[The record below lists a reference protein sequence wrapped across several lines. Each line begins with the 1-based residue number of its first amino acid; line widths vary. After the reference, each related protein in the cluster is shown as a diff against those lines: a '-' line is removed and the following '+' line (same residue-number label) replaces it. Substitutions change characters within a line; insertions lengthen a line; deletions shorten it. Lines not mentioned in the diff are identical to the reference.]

1 MLEQQQTISFSDY
14 SSLYDLI
21 IPKDNLLRQITDLVD
36 FSFVYQE
43 LQDKYCHDNG
53 RTAESPIRMFKYLLL
68 KVIYDISD
76 VDVVER
82 TRYDMSFKYFLGLTP
97 EETNLINPSSLTKF
111 RRLRLKNM
119 DLLDL
124 LIKKT
129 VSIAIEAGVLKSR
142 TIIVDATHTHSR
154 SNPISAA
161 KSLEYYCKAVIK
173 VVNSVDD
180 SMELPELPKE
190 KKYSSIMTAAKTIVA
205 TVEADAATAN
215 MPAVKERLN
224 MLKETISDAETRG
237 VISKDEDARTG
248 HKTAHSSFFG
258 YKTHIAMSDER
269 IITAATVTSG
279 EKGDGQQL
287 PELIKKTEEAGM
299 EVDSIVADKAYS
311 SKENLKMAKENNM
324 RLSARLSSVIDGNR
338 TNKLPFEYNKDA
350 DLYVCPAGHLAK
362 WKEMNNRKNDK
373 RHRNSSI
380 TYYFDVDKCKVC
392 PLREGCYKEGAKT
405 KTYAITIKSDEQ
417 LEQIEYQKTEEFIN
431 LQRKRYKI
439 EAKNSEL
446 KNVLGYDRALSY
458 GLSCMEMQ
466 GALTIF
472 AANVKRIIKLMQN
485 AYKNLLHQFLCIFI
499 HSTSIIFNAKTES
512 GSINV
517 TRNTDHSPAFSS
529 FKTMK
534 DRILH
539 KWLNK
544 QFTAWPF
551 AVFFLKFNLV
561 VKHIHKPELLQI

>member
-1 MLEQQQTISFSDY
+1 MLEQQQAISFSDY

-21 IPKDNLLRQITDLVD
+21 IPKDNLLRQINDLMD

-68 KVIYDISD
+68 KVIYNIS
-76 VDVVER
+76 
-82 TRYDMSFKYFLGLTP
+82 
-97 EETNLINPSSLTKF
+97 
-111 RRLRLKNM
+111 
-119 DLLDL
+119 
-124 LIKKT
+124 
-129 VSIAIEAGVLKSR
+129 
-142 TIIVDATHTHSR
+142 
-154 SNPISAA
+154 
-161 KSLEYYCKAVIK
+161 
-173 VVNSVDD
+173 
-180 SMELPELPKE
+180 
-190 KKYSSIMTAAKTIVA
+190 
-205 TVEADAATAN
+205 
-215 MPAVKERLN
+215 
-224 MLKETISDAETRG
+224 
-237 VISKDEDARTG
+237 DEDARTG

-258 YKTHIAMSDER
+258 YKTHMAMSDER
-269 IITAATVTSG
+269 IITAATVTSS

-311 SKENLKMAKENNM
+311 SKEDLKMAKENNM

-405 KTYAITIKSDEQ
+405 KTYAVTIKSDEQ

-485 AYKNLLHQFLCIFI
+485 A
-499 HSTSIIFNAKTES
+499 
-512 GSINV
+512 
-517 TRNTDHSPAFSS
+517 
-529 FKTMK
+529 
-534 DRILH
+534 
-539 KWLNK
+539 
-544 QFTAWPF
+544 
-551 AVFFLKFNLV
+551 
-561 VKHIHKPELLQI
+561 

>member
-21 IPKDNLLRQITDLVD
+21 IPKDNLLRQINDLVD

-111 RRLRLKNM
+111 RRLRLKDM

-129 VSIAIEAGVLKSR
+129 VSIAIEAGVLKSK
-142 TIIVDATHTHSR
+142 TVIVDATHSLSR

-161 KSLEYYCKAVIK
+161 KSLEYYCKTVIK

-180 SMELPELPKE
+180 SMVLPELPEE
-190 KKYSSIMTAAKTIVA
+190 KKYSSIMKAAKAIVA

-224 MLKETISDAETRG
+224 MLKETIEDAETRG
-237 VISKDEDARTG
+237 VTSKDEDARTG
-248 HKTAHSSFFG
+248 HKTANSSFFG
-258 YKTHIAMSDER
+258 YKTHISMSDER

-279 EKGDGQQL
+279 EKGDGLQL
-287 PELIKKTEEAGM
+287 PELIEKTESAGM
-299 EVDSIVADKAYS
+299 QIENIVADTAYS
-311 SKENLKMAKENNM
+311 SKSNLELAKSKNIKLAAPLNP
-324 RLSARLSSVIDGNR
+324 VVNGNGQH
-338 TNKLPFEYNKDA
+338 KLNFEYNKDA
-350 DLYVCPAGHLAK
+350 DLYVCPAGHMALFK
-362 WKEMNNRKNDK
+362 TRRNRLSDK
-373 RHRNSSI
+373 KHRNAQFI
-380 TYYFDVDKCKVC
+380 YYFDVDKCKVC
-392 PLREGCYKEGAKT
+392 PLRDGCYKPGAKS
-405 KTYAITIKSDEQ
+405 KTYHVTIKTDEQIEQ
-417 LEQIEYQKTEEFIN
+417 LEFQESDTFKE

-446 KNVLGYDRALSY
+446 KNTLGYDRALSY

-472 AANVKRIIKLMQN
+472 AANVKRILKLM
-485 AYKNLLHQFLCIFI
+485 
-499 HSTSIIFNAKTES
+499 
-512 GSINV
+512 
-517 TRNTDHSPAFSS
+517 
-529 FKTMK
+529 
-534 DRILH
+534 H
-539 KWLNK
+539 K
-544 QFTAWPF
+544 A
-551 AVFFLKFNLV
+551 
-561 VKHIHKPELLQI
+561 

>member
-21 IPKDNLLRQITDLVD
+21 IPKDNLLRQINDLVD

-68 KVIYDISD
+68 KVIYNISD

-111 RRLRLKNM
+111 RRLRLKDM

-129 VSIAIEAGVLKSR
+129 VSIAIEAGVLKSK
-142 TIIVDATHTHSR
+142 TVIVDATHSLSR

-161 KSLEYYCKAVIK
+161 KSLEYYCKTVIK

-180 SMELPELPKE
+180 SMVLPELPEE
-190 KKYSSIMTAAKTIVA
+190 KKYSSIMKAAKAIVA
-205 TVEADAATAN
+205 IVEADAATAN

-224 MLKETISDAETRG
+224 MLKETIEDAETRG
-237 VISKDEDARTG
+237 VTSKDEDARTG
-248 HKTAHSSFFG
+248 HKTANSSFFG
-258 YKTHIAMSDER
+258 YKTHISMSDER

-279 EKGDGQQL
+279 EKGDGLQL
-287 PELIKKTEEAGM
+287 PELIEKTESAGM
-299 EVDSIVADKAYS
+299 QIENIVADTAYS
-311 SKENLKMAKENNM
+311 SKSNLELAKSKNIKLAAPLNP
-324 RLSARLSSVIDGNR
+324 VVNGNGQH
-338 TNKLPFEYNKDA
+338 KLNFEYNKDA
-350 DLYVCPAGHLAK
+350 DLYVCPAGHMALFK
-362 WKEMNNRKNDK
+362 TRRNRLSDK
-373 RHRNSSI
+373 KHRNAQFI
-380 TYYFDVDKCKVC
+380 YYFDVDKCKVC
-392 PLREGCYKEGAKT
+392 PLRDGCYKPGAKS
-405 KTYAITIKSDEQ
+405 KTYHVTIKTDEQIEQ
-417 LEQIEYQKTEEFIN
+417 LEFQESDTFKE

-446 KNVLGYDRALSY
+446 KNTLGYDRALSY

-472 AANVKRIIKLMQN
+472 AANVKRILKLM
-485 AYKNLLHQFLCIFI
+485 
-499 HSTSIIFNAKTES
+499 
-512 GSINV
+512 
-517 TRNTDHSPAFSS
+517 
-529 FKTMK
+529 
-534 DRILH
+534 H
-539 KWLNK
+539 K
-544 QFTAWPF
+544 A
-551 AVFFLKFNLV
+551 
-561 VKHIHKPELLQI
+561 

>member
-111 RRLRLKNM
+111 RRLRLKDM

-161 KSLEYYCKAVIK
+161 KSLEYYCKTVIK

-180 SMELPELPKE
+180 SMVLPELPKE
-190 KKYSSIMTAAKTIVA
+190 KKYSSIMKAAKAIVA

-224 MLKETISDAETRG
+224 MLKETIEDAEIRSIT
-237 VISKDEDARTG
+237 SKDEDARIG
-248 HKTAHSSFFG
+248 HKTANSSFFG
-258 YKTHIAMSDER
+258 YKTHMAMSDER

-279 EKGDGQQL
+279 EKGDGPQL
-287 PELIKKTEEAGM
+287 PELIEKTESAGM
-299 EVDSIVADKAYS
+299 QIENVVADTAYS
-311 SKENLKMAKENNM
+311 SKSNLELAKSKNIKLAAPLNP
-324 RLSARLSSVIDGNR
+324 VVNGNGQH
-338 TNKLPFEYNKDA
+338 KLNFEYNKDA
-350 DLYVCPAGHLAK
+350 DLYVCSAGH
-362 WKEMNNRKNDK
+362 M
-373 RHRNSSI
+373 
-380 TYYFDVDKCKVC
+380 
-392 PLREGCYKEGAKT
+392 
-405 KTYAITIKSDEQ
+405 
-417 LEQIEYQKTEEFIN
+417 
-431 LQRKRYKI
+431 
-439 EAKNSEL
+439 
-446 KNVLGYDRALSY
+446 AL
-458 GLSCMEMQ
+458 
-466 GALTIF
+466 
-472 AANVKRIIKLMQN
+472 
-485 AYKNLLHQFLCIFI
+485 
-499 HSTSIIFNAKTES
+499 
-512 GSINV
+512 
-517 TRNTDHSPAFSS
+517 
-529 FKTMK
+529 
-534 DRILH
+534 
-539 KWLNK
+539 
-544 QFTAWPF
+544 
-551 AVFFLKFNLV
+551 
-561 VKHIHKPELLQI
+561 

>member
-36 FSFVYQE
+36 FRFVYQE

-224 MLKETISDAETRG
+224 MLKETIEDAEIRSIT
-237 VISKDEDARTG
+237 SKDEDARIG
-248 HKTAHSSFFG
+248 HKTANSSFFG
-258 YKTHIAMSDER
+258 YKTHMAMSDER

-287 PELIKKTEEAGM
+287 PALIEKTESAGM
-299 EVDSIVADKAYS
+299 QIENIVADTAYS
-311 SKENLKMAKENNM
+311 SKSNLELAKSKNIKLAAPLNP
-324 RLSARLSSVIDGNR
+324 VVNGNGQH
-338 TNKLPFEYNKDA
+338 KLNFEYNKDA
-350 DLYVCPAGHLAK
+350 DLYVCPAGHMALFK
-362 WKEMNNRKNDK
+362 TRRNRLSDK
-373 RHRNSSI
+373 KHRNAQFI
-380 TYYFDVDKCKVC
+380 YYFDVDKCKVC
-392 PLREGCYKEGAKT
+392 PLRDGCYKPGAKS
-405 KTYAITIKSDEQ
+405 KTYHVTIKTDEQIEQ
-417 LEQIEYQKTEEFIN
+417 LEFQESDTFKE

-446 KNVLGYDRALSY
+446 KNTLGYDRALSY

-472 AANVKRIIKLMQN
+472 AANVKRILKLM
-485 AYKNLLHQFLCIFI
+485 
-499 HSTSIIFNAKTES
+499 
-512 GSINV
+512 
-517 TRNTDHSPAFSS
+517 
-529 FKTMK
+529 
-534 DRILH
+534 H
-539 KWLNK
+539 K
-544 QFTAWPF
+544 A
-551 AVFFLKFNLV
+551 
-561 VKHIHKPELLQI
+561 

>member
-21 IPKDNLLRQITDLVD
+21 IPKDNLLRQINDLVD

-68 KVIYDISD
+68 KVIYNISD

-111 RRLRLKNM
+111 RRLRLKDM

-129 VSIAIEAGVLKSR
+129 VSIAIEAGVLKSK

-190 KKYSSIMTAAKTIVA
+190 KKYSSIMNAAKTIVA
-205 TVEADAATAN
+205 TVEADAVTAN

-405 KTYAITIKSDEQ
+405 KTYAVTIKSDEQ

-485 AYKNLLHQFLCIFI
+485 A
-499 HSTSIIFNAKTES
+499 
-512 GSINV
+512 
-517 TRNTDHSPAFSS
+517 
-529 FKTMK
+529 
-534 DRILH
+534 
-539 KWLNK
+539 
-544 QFTAWPF
+544 
-551 AVFFLKFNLV
+551 
-561 VKHIHKPELLQI
+561 

>member
-21 IPKDNLLRQITDLVD
+21 IPKDNLLRQINDLVD

-68 KVIYDISD
+68 KVIYNISD

-111 RRLRLKNM
+111 RRLRLKDM
-119 DLLDL
+119 ELLDL

-129 VSIAIEAGVLKSR
+129 VSIAIEVGVLKSK
-142 TIIVDATHTHSR
+142 TVIVDATHTYSR

-161 KSLEYYCKAVIK
+161 KSLEYYCKTVIK

-180 SMELPELPKE
+180 SMVLPELPEE
-190 KKYSSIMTAAKTIVA
+190 KKYSSIMKAAKAIVA

-224 MLKETISDAETRG
+224 MLKETIEDAETRG
-237 VISKDEDARTG
+237 VTSKDEDARTG
-248 HKTAHSSFFG
+248 HKTANSSFFG
-258 YKTHIAMSDER
+258 YKTHISMSDER

-279 EKGDGQQL
+279 EKGDGLQL
-287 PELIKKTEEAGM
+287 PELIEKTESAGM
-299 EVDSIVADKAYS
+299 QIENIVADTAYS
-311 SKENLKMAKENNM
+311 SKSNLELAKSKNIKLAAPLNP
-324 RLSARLSSVIDGNR
+324 VVNGNGQH
-338 TNKLPFEYNKDA
+338 KLNFEYNKDA
-350 DLYVCPAGHLAK
+350 DLYVCPAGHMALFK
-362 WKEMNNRKNDK
+362 TRRNRLSDK
-373 RHRNSSI
+373 KHRNAQFI
-380 TYYFDVDKCKVC
+380 YYFDVDKCKVC
-392 PLREGCYKEGAKT
+392 PLRDGCYKPGAKS
-405 KTYAITIKSDEQ
+405 KTYHVTIKTDEQIEQ
-417 LEQIEYQKTEEFIN
+417 LEFQESDTFKE

-446 KNVLGYDRALSY
+446 KNTLGYDRALSY

-472 AANVKRIIKLMQN
+472 AANVKRILKLM
-485 AYKNLLHQFLCIFI
+485 
-499 HSTSIIFNAKTES
+499 
-512 GSINV
+512 
-517 TRNTDHSPAFSS
+517 
-529 FKTMK
+529 
-534 DRILH
+534 H
-539 KWLNK
+539 K
-544 QFTAWPF
+544 A
-551 AVFFLKFNLV
+551 
-561 VKHIHKPELLQI
+561 

>member
-111 RRLRLKNM
+111 RRLRLKDM

-129 VSIAIEAGVLKSR
+129 VSIAIEAGVLKSK
-142 TIIVDATHTHSR
+142 TVIVDATHSLSR

-161 KSLEYYCKAVIK
+161 KSLEYYCKTVIK

-180 SMELPELPKE
+180 NMVLPELPEE
-190 KKYSSIMTAAKTIVA
+190 KKYSSIMKAAKAIVA

-224 MLKETISDAETRG
+224 MLKETIEDAETRG
-237 VISKDEDARTG
+237 VTSKDEDARTG
-248 HKTAHSSFFG
+248 HKTANSSFFG
-258 YKTHIAMSDER
+258 YKTHISMSDER

-279 EKGDGQQL
+279 EKGDGLQL
-287 PELIKKTEEAGM
+287 PELIEKTESAGM
-299 EVDSIVADKAYS
+299 QIENIVADTAYS
-311 SKENLKMAKENNM
+311 SKSNLELAKSKNIKLAAPLNP
-324 RLSARLSSVIDGNR
+324 VVNGNGQH
-338 TNKLPFEYNKDA
+338 KLNFEYNKDA
-350 DLYVCPAGHLAK
+350 DLYVCPAGHMALFK
-362 WKEMNNRKNDK
+362 TRRNRLSDK
-373 RHRNSSI
+373 KHRNAQFI
-380 TYYFDVDKCKVC
+380 YYFDVDKCKVC
-392 PLREGCYKEGAKT
+392 PLRDGCYKPGAKS
-405 KTYAITIKSDEQ
+405 KTYHVTIKTDEQIEQ
-417 LEQIEYQKTEEFIN
+417 LEFQESDTFKE

-446 KNVLGYDRALSY
+446 KNTLGYDRALSY

-472 AANVKRIIKLMQN
+472 AANVKRILKLM
-485 AYKNLLHQFLCIFI
+485 
-499 HSTSIIFNAKTES
+499 
-512 GSINV
+512 
-517 TRNTDHSPAFSS
+517 
-529 FKTMK
+529 
-534 DRILH
+534 H
-539 KWLNK
+539 K
-544 QFTAWPF
+544 A
-551 AVFFLKFNLV
+551 
-561 VKHIHKPELLQI
+561 

>member
-68 KVIYDISD
+68 KVIYNISD

-82 TRYDMSFKYFLGLTP
+82 ARYDMSFKYFLGLTP

-111 RRLRLKNM
+111 RRLRLKDM
-119 DLLDL
+119 ELLDL

-129 VSIAIEAGVLKSR
+129 VSIAIEVGVLKSK
-142 TIIVDATHTHSR
+142 TVIVDATHTYSR

-161 KSLEYYCKAVIK
+161 KSLEYYCKTVIK

-180 SMELPELPKE
+180 SMVLPELPEE
-190 KKYSSIMTAAKTIVA
+190 KKYSSIMKAAKAIVA

-224 MLKETISDAETRG
+224 MLKETIEDAEIRSIT
-237 VISKDEDARTG
+237 SKDEDARIG
-248 HKTAHSSFFG
+248 HKTANSSFFG
-258 YKTHIAMSDER
+258 YKTHMAMSDER

-287 PELIKKTEEAGM
+287 PALIEKTESAGM
-299 EVDSIVADKAYS
+299 QIENIVADTAYS
-311 SKENLKMAKENNM
+311 SKSNLELAKSKNIKLAAPLNP
-324 RLSARLSSVIDGNR
+324 VVNGNGQH
-338 TNKLPFEYNKDA
+338 KLNFEYNKDA
-350 DLYVCPAGHLAK
+350 DLYVCPAGHMALFK
-362 WKEMNNRKNDK
+362 TRRNRLSDK
-373 RHRNSSI
+373 KHRNAQFI
-380 TYYFDVDKCKVC
+380 YYFDVDKCKVC
-392 PLREGCYKEGAKT
+392 PLRDGCYKPGAKS
-405 KTYAITIKSDEQ
+405 KTYHVTIKTDEQIEQ
-417 LEQIEYQKTEEFIN
+417 LEFQESDTFKE

-446 KNVLGYDRALSY
+446 KNTLGYDRALSY

-472 AANVKRIIKLMQN
+472 AANVKRILKLM
-485 AYKNLLHQFLCIFI
+485 
-499 HSTSIIFNAKTES
+499 
-512 GSINV
+512 
-517 TRNTDHSPAFSS
+517 
-529 FKTMK
+529 
-534 DRILH
+534 H
-539 KWLNK
+539 K
-544 QFTAWPF
+544 A
-551 AVFFLKFNLV
+551 
-561 VKHIHKPELLQI
+561 

>member
-1 MLEQQQTISFSDY
+1 MLEQQQAISFSDY

-21 IPKDNLLRQITDLVD
+21 IPKDNLLRQINDLMD

-68 KVIYDISD
+68 KVIYNIS
-76 VDVVER
+76 
-82 TRYDMSFKYFLGLTP
+82 
-97 EETNLINPSSLTKF
+97 
-111 RRLRLKNM
+111 
-119 DLLDL
+119 
-124 LIKKT
+124 
-129 VSIAIEAGVLKSR
+129 
-142 TIIVDATHTHSR
+142 
-154 SNPISAA
+154 
-161 KSLEYYCKAVIK
+161 
-173 VVNSVDD
+173 
-180 SMELPELPKE
+180 
-190 KKYSSIMTAAKTIVA
+190 
-205 TVEADAATAN
+205 
-215 MPAVKERLN
+215 
-224 MLKETISDAETRG
+224 
-237 VISKDEDARTG
+237 DEDARTG

-258 YKTHIAMSDER
+258 YKTHMAMSDER
-269 IITAATVTSG
+269 IITAATVTSS

-405 KTYAITIKSDEQ
+405 KTYAVTIKSDEQ

-485 AYKNLLHQFLCIFI
+485 A
-499 HSTSIIFNAKTES
+499 
-512 GSINV
+512 
-517 TRNTDHSPAFSS
+517 
-529 FKTMK
+529 
-534 DRILH
+534 
-539 KWLNK
+539 
-544 QFTAWPF
+544 
-551 AVFFLKFNLV
+551 
-561 VKHIHKPELLQI
+561 

>member
-21 IPKDNLLRQITDLVD
+21 IPKDNLLRRITDLVD

-68 KVIYDISD
+68 KVIYNISD

-111 RRLRLKNM
+111 RRLRLKDM

-129 VSIAIEAGVLKSR
+129 VSIAIEAGVLKSK
-142 TIIVDATHTHSR
+142 TVIVDATHSLSR

-161 KSLEYYCKAVIK
+161 KSLEYYCKTVIK

-180 SMELPELPKE
+180 SMVLPELPEE
-190 KKYSSIMTAAKTIVA
+190 KKYSSIMKAAKAIVA

-224 MLKETISDAETRG
+224 MLKETIEDAETRG
-237 VISKDEDARTG
+237 VTSKDEDARTG
-248 HKTAHSSFFG
+248 HKTANSSFFG
-258 YKTHIAMSDER
+258 YKTHISMSDER

-279 EKGDGQQL
+279 EKGDGLQL
-287 PELIKKTEEAGM
+287 PELIEKTESAGM
-299 EVDSIVADKAYS
+299 QIENIVADTAYS
-311 SKENLKMAKENNM
+311 SKSNLELAKSKNIKLAAPLNP
-324 RLSARLSSVIDGNR
+324 VVNGNGQH
-338 TNKLPFEYNKDA
+338 KLNFEYNKDA
-350 DLYVCPAGHLAK
+350 DLYVCPAGHMALFK
-362 WKEMNNRKNDK
+362 TRRNRLSDK
-373 RHRNSSI
+373 KHRNAQFI
-380 TYYFDVDKCKVC
+380 YYFDVDKCKVC
-392 PLREGCYKEGAKT
+392 PLRDGCYKPGAKS
-405 KTYAITIKSDEQ
+405 KTYHVTIKTDEQIEQ
-417 LEQIEYQKTEEFIN
+417 LEFQESDTFKE

-446 KNVLGYDRALSY
+446 KNTLGYDRALSY

-472 AANVKRIIKLMQN
+472 AANVKRILKLM
-485 AYKNLLHQFLCIFI
+485 
-499 HSTSIIFNAKTES
+499 
-512 GSINV
+512 
-517 TRNTDHSPAFSS
+517 
-529 FKTMK
+529 
-534 DRILH
+534 H
-539 KWLNK
+539 K
-544 QFTAWPF
+544 A
-551 AVFFLKFNLV
+551 
-561 VKHIHKPELLQI
+561 

>member
-21 IPKDNLLRQITDLVD
+21 IPKGNLLRQINDLMD

-68 KVIYDISD
+68 KVIYNIS
-76 VDVVER
+76 
-82 TRYDMSFKYFLGLTP
+82 
-97 EETNLINPSSLTKF
+97 
-111 RRLRLKNM
+111 
-119 DLLDL
+119 
-124 LIKKT
+124 
-129 VSIAIEAGVLKSR
+129 
-142 TIIVDATHTHSR
+142 
-154 SNPISAA
+154 
-161 KSLEYYCKAVIK
+161 
-173 VVNSVDD
+173 
-180 SMELPELPKE
+180 
-190 KKYSSIMTAAKTIVA
+190 
-205 TVEADAATAN
+205 
-215 MPAVKERLN
+215 
-224 MLKETISDAETRG
+224 
-237 VISKDEDARTG
+237 DEDARTG

-258 YKTHIAMSDER
+258 YKTHMAMSDER
-269 IITAATVTSG
+269 IITAATVTSS

-311 SKENLKMAKENNM
+311 SKEDLKMAKENNM
-324 RLSARLSSVIDGNR
+324 RLSARLSSVIDGKR

-485 AYKNLLHQFLCIFI
+485 A
-499 HSTSIIFNAKTES
+499 
-512 GSINV
+512 
-517 TRNTDHSPAFSS
+517 
-529 FKTMK
+529 
-534 DRILH
+534 
-539 KWLNK
+539 
-544 QFTAWPF
+544 
-551 AVFFLKFNLV
+551 
-561 VKHIHKPELLQI
+561 

>member
-1 MLEQQQTISFSDY
+1 MLQQQQTILFSDY

-21 IPKDNLLRQITDLVD
+21 IPKDNLLRQINDLVD
-36 FSFVYQE
+36 FSFVHKE

-68 KVIYDISD
+68 KVIYNISD

-82 TRYDMSFKYFLGLTP
+82 ARYDMSFKYFLGLTP
-97 EETNLINPSSLTKF
+97 EENNLINPSSLTKF
-111 RRLRLKNM
+111 RRLRLK
-119 DLLDL
+119 DIELLDL

-129 VSIAIEAGVLKSR
+129 VSIAIEVGVLKSK
-142 TIIVDATHTHSR
+142 TIIVDATHTLSR

-161 KSLEYYCKAVIK
+161 KNLEYYCKAVIK

-180 SMELPELPKE
+180 SIELPELPKE
-190 KKYSSIMTAAKTIVA
+190 KKYSSIMNAAKTIVA
-205 TVEADAATAN
+205 AVEADTATAN

-248 HKTAHSSFFG
+248 HKTANSSFFG

-287 PELIKKTEEAGM
+287 PKLVKKTEDAGM
-299 EVDSIVADKAYS
+299 EVDSIVADTAYS
-311 SKENLKMAKENNM
+311 SKENLRMAKENDM
-324 RLSARLSSVIDGNR
+324 HLSARLSSVIDGNR

-362 WKEMNNRKNDK
+362 RKEKNNRKDGK
-373 RHRNSSI
+373 RLRNSSI

-405 KTYAITIKSDEQ
+405 KTYMVTIKSDEQ
-417 LEQIEYQKTEEFIN
+417 LEQIEYQKTEEFMS

-472 AANVKRIIKLMQN
+472 AANVKRIIKLKQN
-485 AYKNLLHQFLCIFI
+485 A
-499 HSTSIIFNAKTES
+499 
-512 GSINV
+512 
-517 TRNTDHSPAFSS
+517 
-529 FKTMK
+529 
-534 DRILH
+534 
-539 KWLNK
+539 
-544 QFTAWPF
+544 
-551 AVFFLKFNLV
+551 
-561 VKHIHKPELLQI
+561 

>member
-111 RRLRLKNM
+111 RRLRLKDM

-129 VSIAIEAGVLKSR
+129 VSIAIEAGVLKSK
-142 TIIVDATHTHSR
+142 TVIVDATHSLSR

-161 KSLEYYCKAVIK
+161 KSLEYYCKTVIK

-180 SMELPELPKE
+180 SMVLPELPEE
-190 KKYSSIMTAAKTIVA
+190 KKYSSIMKAAKAIVA

-224 MLKETISDAETRG
+224 MLKETIEDAEIRSIT
-237 VISKDEDARTG
+237 SKDEDARIG
-248 HKTAHSSFFG
+248 HKTANSSFFG
-258 YKTHIAMSDER
+258 YKTHMAMSDER

-279 EKGDGQQL
+279 EKGDGLQL
-287 PELIKKTEEAGM
+287 PELIEKTESAGM
-299 EVDSIVADKAYS
+299 QIENIVADTAYS
-311 SKENLKMAKENNM
+311 SKSNLELAKSKNIKLAAPLNP
-324 RLSARLSSVIDGNR
+324 VVNGNGQH
-338 TNKLPFEYNKDA
+338 KLNFEYNKDA
-350 DLYVCPAGHLAK
+350 DLYVCPAGHMALFK
-362 WKEMNNRKNDK
+362 TRRNRLSDK
-373 RHRNSSI
+373 KHRNAQFI
-380 TYYFDVDKCKVC
+380 YYFDVDKCKVC
-392 PLREGCYKEGAKT
+392 PLRDGCYKPGAKS
-405 KTYAITIKSDEQ
+405 KTYHVTIKTDEQIEQ
-417 LEQIEYQKTEEFIN
+417 LEFQESDTFKE

-446 KNVLGYDRALSY
+446 KNTLGYDRALSY

-472 AANVKRIIKLMQN
+472 AANVKRILKLM
-485 AYKNLLHQFLCIFI
+485 
-499 HSTSIIFNAKTES
+499 
-512 GSINV
+512 
-517 TRNTDHSPAFSS
+517 
-529 FKTMK
+529 
-534 DRILH
+534 H
-539 KWLNK
+539 K
-544 QFTAWPF
+544 A
-551 AVFFLKFNLV
+551 
-561 VKHIHKPELLQI
+561 

>member
-1 MLEQQQTISFSDY
+1 MLEQQQAISFSDY

-21 IPKDNLLRQITDLVD
+21 IPKDNLLRQINDLMD

-68 KVIYDISD
+68 KVIYNIS
-76 VDVVER
+76 
-82 TRYDMSFKYFLGLTP
+82 
-97 EETNLINPSSLTKF
+97 
-111 RRLRLKNM
+111 
-119 DLLDL
+119 
-124 LIKKT
+124 
-129 VSIAIEAGVLKSR
+129 
-142 TIIVDATHTHSR
+142 
-154 SNPISAA
+154 
-161 KSLEYYCKAVIK
+161 
-173 VVNSVDD
+173 
-180 SMELPELPKE
+180 
-190 KKYSSIMTAAKTIVA
+190 
-205 TVEADAATAN
+205 
-215 MPAVKERLN
+215 
-224 MLKETISDAETRG
+224 
-237 VISKDEDARTG
+237 DEDARTG

-405 KTYAITIKSDEQ
+405 KTYAVTIKSDEQ

-485 AYKNLLHQFLCIFI
+485 A
-499 HSTSIIFNAKTES
+499 
-512 GSINV
+512 
-517 TRNTDHSPAFSS
+517 
-529 FKTMK
+529 
-534 DRILH
+534 
-539 KWLNK
+539 
-544 QFTAWPF
+544 
-551 AVFFLKFNLV
+551 
-561 VKHIHKPELLQI
+561 

>member
-36 FSFVYQE
+36 FRFVYQE

-111 RRLRLKNM
+111 RRLRLKDM

-142 TIIVDATHTHSR
+142 TIIVDATHSLSR

-161 KSLEYYCKAVIK
+161 KSLEYYCKTVIK

-180 SMELPELPKE
+180 NMVLPELPEE
-190 KKYSSIMTAAKTIVA
+190 KKYSSIMKAAKAIVA

-224 MLKETISDAETRG
+224 MLKETVSDAEARG
-237 VISKDEDARTG
+237 IISKDEDARTG
-248 HKTAHSSFFG
+248 HKTANSSFFG
-258 YKTHIAMSDER
+258 YKTHMAMSDER

-279 EKGDGQQL
+279 EKGDGLQL
-287 PELIKKTEEAGM
+287 PELIEKTESAGM
-299 EVDSIVADKAYS
+299 QIENIVADTAYS
-311 SKENLKMAKENNM
+311 SKSNLELAKSKNIKLAAPLNP
-324 RLSARLSSVIDGNR
+324 VVNGNGQH
-338 TNKLPFEYNKDA
+338 KLNFEYNKDA
-350 DLYVCPAGHLAK
+350 DLYVCPAGHMALFK
-362 WKEMNNRKNDK
+362 TRRNRLSDK
-373 RHRNSSI
+373 KHRNAQFI
-380 TYYFDVDKCKVC
+380 YYFDVDKCKVC
-392 PLREGCYKEGAKT
+392 LLRDGCYKPGAKS
-405 KTYAITIKSDEQ
+405 KTYHVTIKTDEQIEQ
-417 LEQIEYQKTEEFIN
+417 LEFQESDTFKE

-446 KNVLGYDRALSY
+446 KNTLGYDRALSY

-472 AANVKRIIKLMQN
+472 AANVKRILKLM
-485 AYKNLLHQFLCIFI
+485 
-499 HSTSIIFNAKTES
+499 
-512 GSINV
+512 
-517 TRNTDHSPAFSS
+517 
-529 FKTMK
+529 
-534 DRILH
+534 H
-539 KWLNK
+539 K
-544 QFTAWPF
+544 A
-551 AVFFLKFNLV
+551 
-561 VKHIHKPELLQI
+561 

>member
-1 MLEQQQTISFSDY
+1 MLQQQQTILFSDY

-21 IPKDNLLRQITDLVD
+21 IPKDNLLRQINDLVD
-36 FSFVYQE
+36 FSFVHKE

-68 KVIYDISD
+68 KVIYNISD

-82 TRYDMSFKYFLGLTP
+82 ARYDMSFKYFLGLTP
-97 EETNLINPSSLTKF
+97 EENNLINPSSLTKF
-111 RRLRLKNM
+111 RRLRLK
-119 DLLDL
+119 DIELLDL

-129 VSIAIEAGVLKSR
+129 VSIAIEVGVLKSK
-142 TIIVDATHTHSR
+142 TIIVDATHTLSR

-161 KSLEYYCKAVIK
+161 KNLEYYCKAVIK

-180 SMELPELPKE
+180 SIELPELPKE
-190 KKYSSIMTAAKTIVA
+190 KKYSSIMNAAKTIVA
-205 TVEADAATAN
+205 AVEADTATAN

-248 HKTAHSSFFG
+248 HKTANSSFFG

-287 PELIKKTEEAGM
+287 PKLVKKTEDAGM
-299 EVDSIVADKAYS
+299 EVDSIVADTAYS
-311 SKENLKMAKENNM
+311 SKENLRMAKENNM
-324 RLSARLSSVIDGNR
+324 HLSARLSSVIDGNR

-362 WKEMNNRKNDK
+362 RKEKNNRKDGK
-373 RHRNSSI
+373 RLRNSSI

-405 KTYAITIKSDEQ
+405 KTYMVTIKSDEQ
-417 LEQIEYQKTEEFIN
+417 LEQIEYQKTEEFMS

-472 AANVKRIIKLMQN
+472 AANVKRIIKLKQN
-485 AYKNLLHQFLCIFI
+485 A
-499 HSTSIIFNAKTES
+499 
-512 GSINV
+512 
-517 TRNTDHSPAFSS
+517 
-529 FKTMK
+529 
-534 DRILH
+534 
-539 KWLNK
+539 
-544 QFTAWPF
+544 
-551 AVFFLKFNLV
+551 
-561 VKHIHKPELLQI
+561 

>member
-1 MLEQQQTISFSDY
+1 MLEQQQAISFSDY

-21 IPKDNLLRQITDLVD
+21 IPKDNLLRQINDLMD

-68 KVIYDISD
+68 KVIYNIS
-76 VDVVER
+76 
-82 TRYDMSFKYFLGLTP
+82 
-97 EETNLINPSSLTKF
+97 
-111 RRLRLKNM
+111 
-119 DLLDL
+119 
-124 LIKKT
+124 
-129 VSIAIEAGVLKSR
+129 
-142 TIIVDATHTHSR
+142 
-154 SNPISAA
+154 
-161 KSLEYYCKAVIK
+161 
-173 VVNSVDD
+173 
-180 SMELPELPKE
+180 
-190 KKYSSIMTAAKTIVA
+190 
-205 TVEADAATAN
+205 
-215 MPAVKERLN
+215 
-224 MLKETISDAETRG
+224 
-237 VISKDEDARTG
+237 DEDARTG

-258 YKTHIAMSDER
+258 YKTHMAMSDER
-269 IITAATVTSG
+269 IITAATVTSS

-311 SKENLKMAKENNM
+311 SKEDLKMAKENNM

-405 KTYAITIKSDEQ
+405 KTYAVTIKSDEQ

-472 AANVKRIIKLMQN
+472 AANVKRILKLMQN
-485 AYKNLLHQFLCIFI
+485 A
-499 HSTSIIFNAKTES
+499 
-512 GSINV
+512 
-517 TRNTDHSPAFSS
+517 
-529 FKTMK
+529 
-534 DRILH
+534 
-539 KWLNK
+539 
-544 QFTAWPF
+544 
-551 AVFFLKFNLV
+551 
-561 VKHIHKPELLQI
+561 

>member
-21 IPKDNLLRQITDLVD
+21 IPKDNLLRQINDLVD

-68 KVIYDISD
+68 KVIYNISD

-82 TRYDMSFKYFLGLTP
+82 ARYDMSFKYFLGLTP

-111 RRLRLKNM
+111 RRLRLKDM
-119 DLLDL
+119 ELLDL

-129 VSIAIEAGVLKSR
+129 VSIAIEVGVLKSK
-142 TIIVDATHTHSR
+142 TVIVDATHTYSR

-161 KSLEYYCKAVIK
+161 KSLEYYCKTVIK

-180 SMELPELPKE
+180 SMVLPELPEE
-190 KKYSSIMTAAKTIVA
+190 KKYSSIMKAAKAIVA

-224 MLKETISDAETRG
+224 MLKETIEDAEIRSIT
-237 VISKDEDARTG
+237 SKDEDARIG
-248 HKTAHSSFFG
+248 HKTANSSFFG
-258 YKTHIAMSDER
+258 YKTHMAMSDER

-287 PELIKKTEEAGM
+287 PALIEKTESAGM
-299 EVDSIVADKAYS
+299 QIENIVADTAYS
-311 SKENLKMAKENNM
+311 SKSNLELAKSKNIKLAAPLNP
-324 RLSARLSSVIDGNR
+324 VVNGNGQH
-338 TNKLPFEYNKDA
+338 KLNFEYNKDA
-350 DLYVCPAGHLAK
+350 DLYVCPAGHMALFK
-362 WKEMNNRKNDK
+362 TRRNRLSDK
-373 RHRNSSI
+373 KHRNAQFI
-380 TYYFDVDKCKVC
+380 YYFDVDKCKVC
-392 PLREGCYKEGAKT
+392 PLRDGCYKPGAKS
-405 KTYAITIKSDEQ
+405 KTYHVTIKTDEQIEQ
-417 LEQIEYQKTEEFIN
+417 LEFQESDTFKE

-446 KNVLGYDRALSY
+446 KNTLGYDRALSY

-472 AANVKRIIKLMQN
+472 AANVKRILKLM
-485 AYKNLLHQFLCIFI
+485 
-499 HSTSIIFNAKTES
+499 
-512 GSINV
+512 
-517 TRNTDHSPAFSS
+517 
-529 FKTMK
+529 
-534 DRILH
+534 H
-539 KWLNK
+539 K
-544 QFTAWPF
+544 A
-551 AVFFLKFNLV
+551 
-561 VKHIHKPELLQI
+561 

>member
-21 IPKDNLLRQITDLVD
+21 IPKDNLLRQINDLVD

-53 RTAESPIRMFKYLLL
+53 RTAENPIRMFKYLLL
-68 KVIYDISD
+68 KVIYNISD

-111 RRLRLKNM
+111 RRLRLKDM

-129 VSIAIEAGVLKSR
+129 VSIAIEAGVLKSK
-142 TIIVDATHTHSR
+142 TVIVDATHSLSR

-161 KSLEYYCKAVIK
+161 KSLEYYCKTVIK

-180 SMELPELPKE
+180 SMVLPELPEE
-190 KKYSSIMTAAKTIVA
+190 KKYSSIMKAAKAIVA

-224 MLKETISDAETRG
+224 MLKETIEDAETRG
-237 VISKDEDARTG
+237 VTSKDEDARTG
-248 HKTAHSSFFG
+248 HKTANSSFFG
-258 YKTHIAMSDER
+258 YKTHISMSDER

-279 EKGDGQQL
+279 EKGDGLQL
-287 PELIKKTEEAGM
+287 PELIEKTESAGM
-299 EVDSIVADKAYS
+299 QIENIVADTAYS
-311 SKENLKMAKENNM
+311 SKSNLELAKSKNIKLAAPLNP
-324 RLSARLSSVIDGNR
+324 VVNGNGQH
-338 TNKLPFEYNKDA
+338 KLNFEYNKDA
-350 DLYVCPAGHLAK
+350 DLYVCPAGHMALFK
-362 WKEMNNRKNDK
+362 TRRNRLSDK
-373 RHRNSSI
+373 KHRNAQFI
-380 TYYFDVDKCKVC
+380 YYFDVDKCKVC
-392 PLREGCYKEGAKT
+392 PLRDGCYKPGAKS
-405 KTYAITIKSDEQ
+405 KTYHVTIKTDEQIEQ
-417 LEQIEYQKTEEFIN
+417 LEFQESDTFKE

-446 KNVLGYDRALSY
+446 KNTLGYDRALSY

-472 AANVKRIIKLMQN
+472 AANVKRILKLM
-485 AYKNLLHQFLCIFI
+485 
-499 HSTSIIFNAKTES
+499 
-512 GSINV
+512 
-517 TRNTDHSPAFSS
+517 
-529 FKTMK
+529 
-534 DRILH
+534 
-539 KWLNK
+539 NK
-544 QFTAWPF
+544 A
-551 AVFFLKFNLV
+551 
-561 VKHIHKPELLQI
+561 

>member
-21 IPKDNLLRQITDLVD
+21 IPKDNQLRQINDLMD

-68 KVIYDISD
+68 KVIYNIS
-76 VDVVER
+76 
-82 TRYDMSFKYFLGLTP
+82 
-97 EETNLINPSSLTKF
+97 
-111 RRLRLKNM
+111 
-119 DLLDL
+119 
-124 LIKKT
+124 
-129 VSIAIEAGVLKSR
+129 
-142 TIIVDATHTHSR
+142 
-154 SNPISAA
+154 
-161 KSLEYYCKAVIK
+161 
-173 VVNSVDD
+173 
-180 SMELPELPKE
+180 
-190 KKYSSIMTAAKTIVA
+190 
-205 TVEADAATAN
+205 
-215 MPAVKERLN
+215 
-224 MLKETISDAETRG
+224 
-237 VISKDEDARTG
+237 DEDARTG

-258 YKTHIAMSDER
+258 YKTHMAMSDER

-405 KTYAITIKSDEQ
+405 KTYAVTIKSDEQ

-458 GLSCMEMQ
+458 GLPCMEMQ

-485 AYKNLLHQFLCIFI
+485 A
-499 HSTSIIFNAKTES
+499 
-512 GSINV
+512 
-517 TRNTDHSPAFSS
+517 
-529 FKTMK
+529 
-534 DRILH
+534 
-539 KWLNK
+539 
-544 QFTAWPF
+544 
-551 AVFFLKFNLV
+551 
-561 VKHIHKPELLQI
+561 

>member
-14 SSLYDLI
+14 SSLYNLI
-21 IPKDNLLRQITDLVD
+21 IPKDNLLRQINDLVD

-53 RTAESPIRMFKYLLL
+53 RTAENPIRMFKYLLL
-68 KVIYDISD
+68 KVIYNISD

-111 RRLRLKNM
+111 RRLRLKDM

-129 VSIAIEAGVLKSR
+129 VSIAIEAGVLKSK
-142 TIIVDATHTHSR
+142 TVIVDATHSLSR

-161 KSLEYYCKAVIK
+161 KSLEYYCKTVIK

-180 SMELPELPKE
+180 SMVLPELPEE
-190 KKYSSIMTAAKTIVA
+190 KKYSSIMKAAKAIVA

-224 MLKETISDAETRG
+224 MLKETIEDAETRG
-237 VISKDEDARTG
+237 VTSKDEDARTG
-248 HKTAHSSFFG
+248 HKTANSSFFG
-258 YKTHIAMSDER
+258 YKTHISMSDER

-279 EKGDGQQL
+279 EKGDGLQL
-287 PELIKKTEEAGM
+287 PELIEKTESAGM
-299 EVDSIVADKAYS
+299 QIENIVADTAYS
-311 SKENLKMAKENNM
+311 SKSNLELAKSKNIKLAAPLNP
-324 RLSARLSSVIDGNR
+324 VVNGNGQH
-338 TNKLPFEYNKDA
+338 KLNFEYNKDA
-350 DLYVCPAGHLAK
+350 DLYVCPAGHMALFK
-362 WKEMNNRKNDK
+362 TRRNRLSDK
-373 RHRNSSI
+373 KHRNAQFI
-380 TYYFDVDKCKVC
+380 YYFDVDKCKVC
-392 PLREGCYKEGAKT
+392 PLRDGCYKPGAKS
-405 KTYAITIKSDEQ
+405 KTYHVTIKTDEQIEQ
-417 LEQIEYQKTEEFIN
+417 LEFQESDTFKE

-446 KNVLGYDRALSY
+446 KNTLGYDRALSY

-472 AANVKRIIKLMQN
+472 AANVKRILKLM
-485 AYKNLLHQFLCIFI
+485 
-499 HSTSIIFNAKTES
+499 
-512 GSINV
+512 
-517 TRNTDHSPAFSS
+517 
-529 FKTMK
+529 
-534 DRILH
+534 H
-539 KWLNK
+539 K
-544 QFTAWPF
+544 A
-551 AVFFLKFNLV
+551 
-561 VKHIHKPELLQI
+561 

>member
-21 IPKDNLLRQITDLVD
+21 IPKDNLLRQINDLVD

-68 KVIYDISD
+68 KVIYNISD

-111 RRLRLKNM
+111 RRLRLKDM

-129 VSIAIEAGVLKSR
+129 VSIAIEAGVLKSK
-142 TIIVDATHTHSR
+142 TVIVDATHSLSR

-161 KSLEYYCKAVIK
+161 KSLEYYCKTVIK

-180 SMELPELPKE
+180 SMVLPELPEE
-190 KKYSSIMTAAKTIVA
+190 KKYSSIMKAAKAIVA

-224 MLKETISDAETRG
+224 MLKETIEDAETRG
-237 VISKDEDARTG
+237 VTSKDEDARTG
-248 HKTAHSSFFG
+248 HKTANSSFFG
-258 YKTHIAMSDER
+258 YKTHISMSDER

-279 EKGDGQQL
+279 EKGDGLQL
-287 PELIKKTEEAGM
+287 PELIEKTESAGM
-299 EVDSIVADKAYS
+299 QIENIVADTAYS
-311 SKENLKMAKENNM
+311 SKSNLELAKSKNIKLAAPLNP
-324 RLSARLSSVIDGNR
+324 VVNGNGQH
-338 TNKLPFEYNKDA
+338 KLNFEYNKDA
-350 DLYVCPAGHLAK
+350 DLYVCPAGHMALFK
-362 WKEMNNRKNDK
+362 TRRNRLSDK
-373 RHRNSSI
+373 KHRNAQFI
-380 TYYFDVDKCKVC
+380 YYFDVDKCKVC
-392 PLREGCYKEGAKT
+392 PLRDGCYKPGAKS
-405 KTYAITIKSDEQ
+405 KTYHVTIKTDEQIEQ
-417 LEQIEYQKTEEFIN
+417 LEFQESDTFKE

-446 KNVLGYDRALSY
+446 KNTLGYDRALSY
-458 GLSCMEMQ
+458 GLSCM
-466 GALTIF
+466 
-472 AANVKRIIKLMQN
+472 
-485 AYKNLLHQFLCIFI
+485 
-499 HSTSIIFNAKTES
+499 
-512 GSINV
+512 
-517 TRNTDHSPAFSS
+517 
-529 FKTMK
+529 
-534 DRILH
+534 
-539 KWLNK
+539 
-544 QFTAWPF
+544 
-551 AVFFLKFNLV
+551 
-561 VKHIHKPELLQI
+561 

>member
-21 IPKDNLLRQITDLVD
+21 IPKDNLLRQINDLMD

-68 KVIYDISD
+68 KVIYNIS
-76 VDVVER
+76 
-82 TRYDMSFKYFLGLTP
+82 
-97 EETNLINPSSLTKF
+97 
-111 RRLRLKNM
+111 
-119 DLLDL
+119 
-124 LIKKT
+124 
-129 VSIAIEAGVLKSR
+129 
-142 TIIVDATHTHSR
+142 
-154 SNPISAA
+154 
-161 KSLEYYCKAVIK
+161 
-173 VVNSVDD
+173 
-180 SMELPELPKE
+180 
-190 KKYSSIMTAAKTIVA
+190 
-205 TVEADAATAN
+205 
-215 MPAVKERLN
+215 
-224 MLKETISDAETRG
+224 
-237 VISKDEDARTG
+237 DEDARTG

-258 YKTHIAMSDER
+258 YKTHMAMSDER
-269 IITAATVTSG
+269 IITAATVTSS

-311 SKENLKMAKENNM
+311 SKEDLKMAKENNM

-405 KTYAITIKSDEQ
+405 KTYAVTIKSDEQ

-485 AYKNLLHQFLCIFI
+485 A
-499 HSTSIIFNAKTES
+499 
-512 GSINV
+512 
-517 TRNTDHSPAFSS
+517 
-529 FKTMK
+529 
-534 DRILH
+534 
-539 KWLNK
+539 
-544 QFTAWPF
+544 
-551 AVFFLKFNLV
+551 
-561 VKHIHKPELLQI
+561 

>member
-1 MLEQQQTISFSDY
+1 MLQQQQTILFSDY

-21 IPKDNLLRQITDLVD
+21 IPKDNLLRQINDLVD
-36 FSFVYQE
+36 FSFVHQE

-68 KVIYDISD
+68 KVIYNISD

-82 TRYDMSFKYFLGLTP
+82 ARYDMSFKYFLGLTP
-97 EETNLINPSSLTKF
+97 EENNLINPSSLTKF
-111 RRLRLKNM
+111 RRLRLK
-119 DLLDL
+119 DIELLDL

-129 VSIAIEAGVLKSR
+129 VSIAIEVGVLKSK
-142 TIIVDATHTHSR
+142 TIIVDATHTLSR

-161 KSLEYYCKAVIK
+161 KNLEYYCKAVIK

-180 SMELPELPKE
+180 SIELPELPKE
-190 KKYSSIMTAAKTIVA
+190 KKYSSIMNAAKTIVA
-205 TVEADAATAN
+205 AVEADTATAN

-248 HKTAHSSFFG
+248 HKTANSSFFG

-287 PELIKKTEEAGM
+287 PKLVKKTENAGM
-299 EVDSIVADKAYS
+299 EVDSIVADTAYS
-311 SKENLKMAKENNM
+311 SKENLRMAKENDM
-324 RLSARLSSVIDGNR
+324 HLSARLSSVIDGNR

-362 WKEMNNRKNDK
+362 RKEKNNRKDGK
-373 RHRNSSI
+373 RLRNSSI

-405 KTYAITIKSDEQ
+405 KTYMVTIKSDEQ
-417 LEQIEYQKTEEFIN
+417 LEQIEYQKTEEFMS

-472 AANVKRIIKLMQN
+472 AANVKRIIKLKQN
-485 AYKNLLHQFLCIFI
+485 A
-499 HSTSIIFNAKTES
+499 
-512 GSINV
+512 
-517 TRNTDHSPAFSS
+517 
-529 FKTMK
+529 
-534 DRILH
+534 
-539 KWLNK
+539 
-544 QFTAWPF
+544 
-551 AVFFLKFNLV
+551 
-561 VKHIHKPELLQI
+561 

>member
-36 FSFVYQE
+36 FRFVYQE

-111 RRLRLKNM
+111 RRLRLKDM

-224 MLKETISDAETRG
+224 MLKETIEDAEIRSIT
-237 VISKDEDARTG
+237 SKDEDARIG
-248 HKTAHSSFFG
+248 HKTANSSFFG
-258 YKTHIAMSDER
+258 YKTHMAMSDER

-287 PELIKKTEEAGM
+287 PALIEKTESAGM
-299 EVDSIVADKAYS
+299 QIENIVADTAYS
-311 SKENLKMAKENNM
+311 SKSNLELAKSKNIKLAAPLNP
-324 RLSARLSSVIDGNR
+324 VVNGNGQH
-338 TNKLPFEYNKDA
+338 KLNFEYNKDA
-350 DLYVCPAGHLAK
+350 DLYVCPAGHMALFK
-362 WKEMNNRKNDK
+362 TRRNRLSDK
-373 RHRNSSI
+373 KHRNAQFI
-380 TYYFDVDKCKVC
+380 YYFDVDKCKVC
-392 PLREGCYKEGAKT
+392 PLRDGCYKPGAKS
-405 KTYAITIKSDEQ
+405 KTYHVTIKTDEQIEQ
-417 LEQIEYQKTEEFIN
+417 LEFQESDTFKE

-446 KNVLGYDRALSY
+446 KNTLGYDRALSY

-472 AANVKRIIKLMQN
+472 AANVKRILKLM
-485 AYKNLLHQFLCIFI
+485 
-499 HSTSIIFNAKTES
+499 
-512 GSINV
+512 
-517 TRNTDHSPAFSS
+517 
-529 FKTMK
+529 
-534 DRILH
+534 H
-539 KWLNK
+539 K
-544 QFTAWPF
+544 A
-551 AVFFLKFNLV
+551 
-561 VKHIHKPELLQI
+561 